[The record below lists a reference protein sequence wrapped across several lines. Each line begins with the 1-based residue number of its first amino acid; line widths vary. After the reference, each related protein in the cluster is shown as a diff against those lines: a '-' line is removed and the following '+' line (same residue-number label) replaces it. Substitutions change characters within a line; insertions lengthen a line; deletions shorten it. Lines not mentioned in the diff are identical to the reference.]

1 VYGECKR
8 RKKQAMNETISI
20 WSGEAELY
28 AAHRP
33 QPPQILLDIL
43 IQLAQRER
51 FPWYFSYRVRIG
63 IK

>member
-1 VYGECKR
+1 
-8 RKKQAMNETISI
+8 MNETISI